1 MIVNIYSCDCYR
13 WKTKKQ
19 KCTCSLI
26 KPSFYVYFILKEMNI
41 LASNSNLKKKC
52 YMLKYK
58 ISTLNI
64 YISELSNTDIDPTV
78 DFIFPV
84 NKIDREN
91 SDKNIAVLSQLVFL
105 PSYWQTSCSFF
116 QVYFWHSVNTHI
128 WTSLLFILRIDHRIV
143 WWHPTD

>member
-1 MIVNIYSCDCYR
+1 MNNFIKLCDLIR
-13 WKTKKQ
+13 IHLKTKKQ
-19 KCTCSLI
+19 KCTGSLI

-91 SDKNIAVLSQLVFL
+91 SDKNSYLEKFEATKCVFK
-105 PSYWQTSCSFF
+105 SC
-116 QVYFWHSVNTHI
+116 N
-128 WTSLLFILRIDHRIV
+128 L
-143 WWHPTD
+143 